1 MSDMGDMHEPM
12 TLEEAAT
19 ALNRSVRTVQR
30 MIASGK
36 LTAEER
42 GGRTVVLVER
52 PAEPAFR
59 QLREQADS
67 TVKVAALTAV
77 TGERAALAYQELTAA
92 LERRVAEEREAA
104 HGWRRAAAV
113 AAAVAV
119 ASLVTLSWVAGDRS
133 ATGDMMADMRA
144 RLERAQADLGRL
156 EGVTGGD
163 RLAHNVAPAF
173 LARELPPGWDD

>member
-30 MIASGK
+30 MVASGK

-42 GGRTVVLVER
+42 GGRTMVLVER
-52 PAEPAFR
+52 PTEPAIR

-67 TVKVAALTAV
+67 TARVAALTAV
-77 TGERAALAYQELTAA
+77 TGERAALAYQELTVA
-92 LERRVAEEREAA
+92 LERRVDEERKAA
-104 HGWRRAAAV
+104 HGWRRVAGV

-119 ASLVTLSWVAGDRS
+119 ASLVTLSWLAGDRN
-133 ATGDMMADMRA
+133 ATRDSMADMRA
-144 RLERAQADLGRL
+144 QLERGESTRKAL
-156 EGVTGGD
+156 ERQLARVTASDMLTQG
-163 RLAHNVAPAF
+163 VAPTL
-173 LARELPPGWDD
+173 LAREP

>member
-42 GGRTVVLVER
+42 GGRTMVLVER
-52 PAEPAFR
+52 PTEPAIR

-67 TVKVAALTAV
+67 TAKVAALTAV
-77 TGERAALAYQELTAA
+77 TGERAALAYQELTAT
-92 LERRVAEEREAA
+92 LERQVDEERKAV
-104 HGWRRAAAV
+104 HGWRRVAGV

-119 ASLVTLSWVAGDRS
+119 ASIVTLSWVAGDRS
-133 ATGDMMADMRA
+133 ATRDMMADMQA
-144 RLERAQADLGRL
+144 QLERGEAAQRAL
-156 EGVTGGD
+156 ERQLAGVTARD
-163 RLAHNVAPAF
+163 RMAQDDAVPLL
-173 LARELPPGWDD
+173 LAREPS